1 MTSIAQ
7 QIDKSRRETLEA
19 IEAFI
24 ERHAELNPSRFGR
37 LAMGDPTFV
46 YEIRKGRKMEPETID
61 ALRVFMSAY
70 RPAKRGKGKPPRGGA
85 NVAAA

>member
-7 QIDKSRRETLEA
+7 QIEASRRETLAA
-19 IEAFI
+19 IEKFL
-24 ERHAELNPSRFGR
+24 EDHAELNPSRFGR

-61 ALRVFMSAY
+61 SLVAFMATY
-70 RPAKRGKGKPPRGGA
+70 KTPRKQATRG
-85 NVAAA
+85 NVAARSVAA